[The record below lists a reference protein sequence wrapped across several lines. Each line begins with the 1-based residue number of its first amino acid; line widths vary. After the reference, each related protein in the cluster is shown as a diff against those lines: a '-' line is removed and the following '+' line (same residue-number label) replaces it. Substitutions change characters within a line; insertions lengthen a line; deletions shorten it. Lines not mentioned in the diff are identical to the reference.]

1 MDIRRNSAHFGD
13 LAYRD
18 TVGTSEIDDDSVT
31 LDKLPNVTEGDF
43 IYRESALSGSLEVRS
58 TAQVKT
64 QLGVDTLEGRQ
75 RVAYL
80 SDSGTQ
86 TLSSSATKVDVSGGT
101 LTQTESDGTA
111 ISDWELYDSGSGHA
125 DSIRYTGTA
134 TKTFDVWVTLRVKH
148 TSADSK
154 PLEARALGYLDTG
167 LVSGGH
173 VYAVSG
179 TLNSAIAQGTSH
191 FRQDIAQNEYLNW
204 RVSYTNTGNGGSTN
218 GRLDSFGFSVV
229 IREI

>member
-1 MDIRRNSAHFGD
+1 MAYSRTDLQNQRYADDRDLIETNLSDI
-13 LAYRD
+13 
-18 TVGTSEIDDDSVT
+18 E
-31 LDKLPNVTEGDF
+31 TELG
-43 IYRESALSGSLEVRS
+43 
-58 TAQVKT
+58 
-64 QLGVDTLEGRQ
+64 GVDTLEGRQ

-86 TLSSSATKVDVSGGT
+86 TLTGSATKVDVSGGT
-101 LTQTESDGTA
+101 LTQTESDGTV
-111 ISDWELYDSGSGHA
+111 ISDWELYDSGSGNA
-125 DSIRYTGTA
+125 DSLRYTGSA

-167 LVSGGH
+167 LISGGH

-179 TLNSAIAQGTSH
+179 SLNAAIAQGTSH

-204 RVSYTNTGNGGSTN
+204 RGSYTNTGHGGSTN